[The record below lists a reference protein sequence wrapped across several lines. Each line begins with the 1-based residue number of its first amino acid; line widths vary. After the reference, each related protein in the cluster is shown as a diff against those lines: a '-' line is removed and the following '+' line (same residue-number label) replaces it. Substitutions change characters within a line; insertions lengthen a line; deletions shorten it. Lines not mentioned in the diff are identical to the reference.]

1 MESSMNRFAR
11 IAGVAFT
18 AVAMAAPVAA
28 QDLVFTVTNDSGVD
42 LVELYTSSADAA
54 SWEDNILAGQVLPSG
69 ANGEVTITGAGE
81 NCAFDLRMVFSDG
94 DVIEDST
101 DLCAASG
108 YTIN

>member
-1 MESSMNRFAR
+1 MFRFAR
-11 IAGVAFT
+11 MSGVALIAT
-18 AVAMAAPVAA
+18 ALAAPVAA

-42 LVELYTSSADAA
+42 LVELYASSRDAA

-69 ANGEVTITGAGE
+69 ASGEVTIAGAGE

-94 DVIEDST
+94 DVLEDSA
-101 DLCAASG
+101 DICQAPS

>member
-1 MESSMNRFAR
+1 MGRLAVFS
-11 IAGVAFT
+11 GVAF
-18 AVAMAAPVAA
+18 AVAAMAAPVSA
-28 QDLVFTVTNDSGVD
+28 QDLVFTVTNNSGVD
-42 LVELYTSSADAA
+42 LVELYTSSSDSA
-54 SWEDNILAGQVLPSG
+54 SWEENILAGQVLPSG
-69 ANGEVTITGAGE
+69 ANGEVTIAGAGE

>member
-1 MESSMNRFAR
+1 MTINVSVCLCTFRRLS
-11 IAGVAFT
+11 
-18 AVAMAAPVAA
+18 
-28 QDLVFTVTNDSGVD
+28 L
-42 LVELYTSSADAA
+42 SATL
-54 SWEDNILAGQVLPSG
+54 EGLAGQVLPSG
-69 ANGEVTITGAGE
+69 ANGEVTITGAGD

>member
-1 MESSMNRFAR
+1 MSRFAR
-11 IAGVAFT
+11 LAGAALVFG
-18 AVAMAAPVAA
+18 VMAAPVMA
-28 QDLVFTVTNDSGVD
+28 QDLVFTVTNESGVD
-42 LVELYTSSADAA
+42 LVELYTSAADAA

-69 ANGEVTITGAGE
+69 ANGEVTITGAGD

-101 DLCAASG
+101 DLCSTAG